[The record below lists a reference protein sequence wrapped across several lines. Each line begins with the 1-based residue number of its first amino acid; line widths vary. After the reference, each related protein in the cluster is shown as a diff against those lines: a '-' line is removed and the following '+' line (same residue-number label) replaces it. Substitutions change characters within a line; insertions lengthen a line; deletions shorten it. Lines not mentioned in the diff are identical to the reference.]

1 MFHTL
6 LAGARSH
13 AGLLVRAM
21 PGSLAASL
29 ALIVIG
35 GALEFAVVAALL
47 LVLSSLGLD
56 ASGGP
61 AVFVER
67 GTALLS
73 ALGLNP
79 GLEVSVAAYAALVV
93 AQALTLRAQTITAL
107 GIEYRFVAWMRAGL
121 FESVTAAAWP
131 FIVRSKGTDFSHA
144 LTTELDRVGLAT
156 YQLLWTLTGVCV
168 LAAQIAVALRVSVP
182 LTLLVAAAGGALAFA
197 VLPAM
202 RGARRGGEA
211 ISAANADVH
220 AMAVEQ
226 IAGLK
231 TLKSQ
236 GLEETSAREFVAR
249 AHAVAEAATTVAR
262 RQANARAWYEIGAA
276 ALLGLVLVAAVRWL
290 APSPA
295 ALVILVYLSARV
307 LPRISALQQGVHQ
320 YASALPALSR
330 VVSLR
335 EACDAERER
344 IARPGR
350 APAFTDRIALEHVTF
365 AYEPDRPVLD
375 DVSLTI
381 RRGETT
387 ALVGPSGSGKTT
399 VADLVIGLITPQQ
412 GAVTIDGSPLDAGL
426 LAAWRASI
434 GYVAQESFFFHDSIR
449 ANLLAAAPEASEAD
463 IHEALERA
471 ACGFVRGLPAGLDT
485 VVGDRGVRLSG
496 GERQRLALA
505 RALVRRPQLLILDE
519 ATSALDIENEA
530 RIMHAID
537 ALRGQLTI
545 LLITH
550 RVWTLRR
557 VDTIHVLDAGRLV
570 ESGRWD
576 TLSGIVRSR
585 FAALSST
592 EGALSSPRVATGR

>member
-6 LAGARSH
+6 VTGARSH

-21 PGSLAASL
+21 PGRLAASL
-29 ALIVIG
+29 ALVVIG
-35 GALEFAVVAALL
+35 GLLEFGAVASLL

-56 ASGGP
+56 SGGETGEL
-61 AVFVER
+61 VDH
-67 GTALLS
+67 GTDLLS
-73 ALGLNP
+73 ALGLPP
-79 GLEVSVAAYAALVV
+79 GLEVSVATYVVLVV

-107 GIEYRFVAWMRAGL
+107 AIEYRFVAWMRAGL

-156 YQLLWTLTGVCV
+156 YQLLWTVTGVCV
-168 LAAQIAVALRVSVP
+168 LAAQIAVALRISVP
-182 LTLLVAAAGGALAFA
+182 LTLLVALAGGLLALA

-202 RGARRGGEA
+202 RGARQSGEA
-211 ISAANADVH
+211 ISSATADVH

-231 TLKSQ
+231 TVKSQ
-236 GLEETSAREFVAR
+236 GLEEPSAREFVER
-249 AHAVAEAATTVAR
+249 AYAVADTAGLVAR
-262 RQANARAWYEIGAA
+262 RQANARAWYEAGAA
-276 ALLGLVLVAAVRWL
+276 LLLGLVLIAAVRLL

-307 LPRISALQQGVHQ
+307 LPRISALQQGAHH
-320 YASALPALSR
+320 YASALPALAR

-335 EACDAERER
+335 DACDAAREA

-350 APAFTDRIALEHVTF
+350 APAFDDRIALEHVTF
-365 AYEPDRPVLD
+365 AYEADRPVLD
-375 DVSLTI
+375 DVNLTI

-399 VADLVIGLITPQQ
+399 LADLVIGLIVPQQ
-412 GAVTIDGSPLDAGL
+412 GTVTIDGARLDAGL
-426 LAAWRASI
+426 LAGWRESI
-434 GYVAQESFFFHDSIR
+434 GYVAQESFFFHDTIR
-449 ANLLAAAPEASEAD
+449 ANLVAAAPDASDDD
-463 IHEALERA
+463 IHEALDLA
-471 ACGFVRGLPAGLDT
+471 ACDFVRGLPAGLDT

-519 ATSALDIENEA
+519 ATSALDVENET
-530 RIMHAID
+530 RILDAID
-537 ALRGQLTI
+537 ALRGRLTI
-545 LLITH
+545 LVITH

-576 TLSGIVRSR
+576 TLSGIVGSR
-585 FAALSST
+585 FAALSSMD
-592 EGALSSPRVATGR
+592 GALSSPRVATGR